1 MQQGEYTAKNK
12 ILIILNII
20 CLLHCSSCLSSTN

>member
-12 ILIILNII
+12 ILILLNII
-20 CLLHCSSCLSSTN
+20 CVHCSSCLSSTN